1 VINAPIEAWAP
12 DLFLFIDAF
21 IFSALIPVAAAI
33 AILKYRLYE
42 IDRIINRTLVY
53 VTLTGTLALVYFG
66 SVAATQAVFQQLT
79 GREELPQLAIV
90 SSTLIIAALFSPL
103 RRRIQGWIQACIAY
117 LGRRSSEVRTAAV
130 QHPFLGS
137 SEAISSASA
146 LEKSSSFGRCVISLP
161 LLGCL
166 RNLLQ
171 GLESSVVP
179 RPTFRGG
186 RHERTGSKMNSL
198 FFLVLGLVV
207 GAVHVYLDKQPRTR
221 GRVAEIFL
229 LWLLVITVG
238 LASVSAFIAHTVFAD
253 ATAASIGW
261 PAGNP
266 FQSEVA
272 VANLAVGILGIL
284 CYWMRG
290 NFWIATVIGFSVWWL
305 GDAVVHI
312 RSIVVD
318 ANYAPNNAGVTF
330 YLDILVPVFLIA
342 LLVYYLNAK
351 RHEQGMS
358 PTERPTGQ
366 VV

>member
-1 VINAPIEAWAP
+1 
-12 DLFLFIDAF
+12 L
-21 IFSALIPVAAAI
+21 
-33 AILKYRLYE
+33 
-42 IDRIINRTLVY
+42 
-53 VTLTGTLALVYFG
+53 
-66 SVAATQAVFQQLT
+66 
-79 GREELPQLAIV
+79 
-90 SSTLIIAALFSPL
+90 
-103 RRRIQGWIQACIAY
+103 
-117 LGRRSSEVRTAAV
+117 
-130 QHPFLGS
+130 
-137 SEAISSASA
+137 
-146 LEKSSSFGRCVISLP
+146 
-161 LLGCL
+161 
-166 RNLLQ
+166 
-171 GLESSVVP
+171 
-179 RPTFRGG
+179 
-186 RHERTGSKMNSL
+186 NSL

-229 LWLLVITVG
+229 LWMLVITAG

-358 PTERPTGQ
+358 STERPTGQ